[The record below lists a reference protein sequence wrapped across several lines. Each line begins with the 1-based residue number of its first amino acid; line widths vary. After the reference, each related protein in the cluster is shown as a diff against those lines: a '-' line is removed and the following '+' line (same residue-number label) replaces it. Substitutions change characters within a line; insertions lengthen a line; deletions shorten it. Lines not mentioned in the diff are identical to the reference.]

1 MQEDG
6 DLCLCDVLAY
16 LKHLEQTTR
25 GTQSLGWLSKWHHLQ
40 IPTLSG
46 VRMPI
51 LTLRGSLK
59 TEKGLQH
66 GHPWPRAH
74 AGSLQGRHLPCGL
87 CLPWDQGFTSTEGAQ
102 ATDHH
107 TQEPWIPKIF
117 SRLPGGVLLGCSL
130 VGPPWT
136 TEHHL
141 HSASSITVWD
151 LSEELNSTLPWWMT
165 FSTVSNA
172 ELSICVLAPFKYIC
186 TCYISLL

>member
-25 GTQSLGWLSKWHHLQ
+25 GIQSLGWLSKWHHLQ

-46 VRMPI
+46 VRVPI

-59 TEKGLQH
+59 TEKALQH

-87 CLPWDQGFTSTEGAQ
+87 CLPWDRGFTSIEGAQ

-107 TQEPWIPKIF
+107 TPEPWIPKIF
-117 SRLPGGVLLGCSL
+117 LQSARWGALGLFTGGASL
-130 VGPPWT
+130 NHWASFTFCFLHNCVGFVWR
-136 TEHHL
+136 TEFH
-141 HSASSITVWD
+141 ITLVD
-151 LSEELNSTLPWWMT
+151 DFFYS
-165 FSTVSNA
+165 
-172 ELSICVLAPFKYIC
+172 
-186 TCYISLL
+186 